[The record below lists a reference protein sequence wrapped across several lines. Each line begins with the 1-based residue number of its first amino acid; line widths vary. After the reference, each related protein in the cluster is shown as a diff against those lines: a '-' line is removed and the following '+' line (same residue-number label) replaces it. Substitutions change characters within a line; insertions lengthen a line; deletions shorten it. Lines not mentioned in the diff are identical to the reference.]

1 MHNWFFLW
9 RFYMKQQRLKIAIWL
24 LSIVGVTLIIALAYP
39 NVYDTP
45 IARQTAQMT
54 MQNPAMIA
62 MLGPGYVLKAYIQS
76 VAVVFA
82 NEMLLFTAIVVALM
96 NSLLIVRM
104 TRADEEDGRLEVLRA
119 HAIGRIAP
127 GAAALAVV
135 VVVDVLL
142 ALLLATGL
150 YAVGNASFTWQGS
163 LLYGTALAALG
174 FVFAGVTFMLAQLV
188 ATARS
193 ALMWSIFLLLASYLV
208 RAVGDRDGSVLSQLS
223 PFGWL
228 SKTVVFWDNRWW
240 PVLALLV
247 CAVAFCAMGFVLY
260 ARRDMDA
267 SLIAPRKGRASA
279 HRSLTTPLGL
289 VLRMQRV
296 PMIAWV
302 LGLAVLAAAY
312 GSVLGDLQRYYD
324 KVAFIRE
331 FLGVVS
337 GGIVAQ
343 FIVLLMQIMALIS
356 TIPIILLLLRLYH
369 DETSHFID
377 HAYSRT
383 VSRGRMLSTY
393 LVVGVL
399 WSIVNQFII
408 GTVMWQVGKNALPP
422 EETFAT
428 VVGAALIY
436 LPAIWSIVGMVVVLL
451 GWLPRAIQA
460 VWLYFAF
467 CFLVMY
473 MGDLLKMPHAL
484 KQLSVFNVLPHV
496 PVDSMTWGVTFVVS
510 VVALALALIGYVGYR
525 RRDLAT

>member
-96 NSLLIVRM
+96 NSLLIVHM

-127 GAAALAVV
+127 GTAALAVV
-135 VVVDVLL
+135 VVLL
-142 ALLLATGL
+142 AADL

-163 LLYGTALAALG
+163 LLYGTALVALG
-174 FVFAGVTFMLAQLV
+174 FIFAGVAFMLAQLV

-208 RAVGDRDGSVLSQLS
+208 RAVGDRDGSVLSHLS

-228 SKTVVFWDNRWW
+228 SKTVVFWDNHWW

-267 SLIAPRKGRASA
+267 ARADDCVGAWISGTC
-279 HRSLTTPLGL
+279 RRIWLGA
-289 VLRMQRV
+289 RR
-296 PMIAWV
+296 
-302 LGLAVLAAAY
+302 
-312 GSVLGDLQRYYD
+312 
-324 KVAFIRE
+324 
-331 FLGVVS
+331 
-337 GGIVAQ
+337 
-343 FIVLLMQIMALIS
+343 
-356 TIPIILLLLRLYH
+356 
-369 DETSHFID
+369 
-377 HAYSRT
+377 
-383 VSRGRMLSTY
+383 
-393 LVVGVL
+393 
-399 WSIVNQFII
+399 
-408 GTVMWQVGKNALPP
+408 
-422 EETFAT
+422 FAT
-428 VVGAALIY
+428 
-436 LPAIWSIVGMVVVLL
+436 LL
-451 GWLPRAIQA
+451 
-460 VWLYFAF
+460 
-467 CFLVMY
+467 
-473 MGDLLKMPHAL
+473 
-484 KQLSVFNVLPHV
+484 
-496 PVDSMTWGVTFVVS
+496 
-510 VVALALALIGYVGYR
+510 
-525 RRDLAT
+525 